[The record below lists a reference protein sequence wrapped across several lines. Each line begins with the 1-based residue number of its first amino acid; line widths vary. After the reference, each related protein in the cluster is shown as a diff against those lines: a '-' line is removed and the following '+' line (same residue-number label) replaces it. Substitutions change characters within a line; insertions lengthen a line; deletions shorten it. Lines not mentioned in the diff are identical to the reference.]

1 MSQQKTQDRTPID
14 WEAVRERLRA
24 NQTALESLFS
34 SRAAKNKLVFQER
47 AEHMAARVRKSA
59 NSDIMSV
66 TTFQLGK
73 ERYCLPTADLKEII
87 PYAHCTSIPGA
98 PLELKGVVSV
108 RSELCCVV
116 DLAAVLGLKEESIEA
131 KRGYILLLRS
141 ESFPVGLKVKSVHQ
155 VQSIERATID
165 NHDGASS
172 NLGSRF
178 IRGVEANSLILL
190 NLNNVLAH
198 PVFRDLE

>member
-1 MSQQKTQDRTPID
+1 MSQNKSQERAPID
-14 WEAVRERLRA
+14 WDAVRERLRA

-47 AEHMAARVRKSA
+47 AEQMAARVRKSA
-59 NSDIMSV
+59 ESDIISV

-73 ERYCLPTADLKEII
+73 ERYCLPTVDLKEII
-87 PYAHCTSIPGA
+87 PFAQCTPIPGA
-98 PLELKGVVSV
+98 PAELKGVVSV
-108 RSELCCVV
+108 RSDLRCVV
-116 DLAAVLGLKEESIEA
+116 DLAAVLGLNEDPIED

-141 ESFPVGLKVKSVHQ
+141 ETFPVGLKVKSVHQ

-165 NHDGASS
+165 NQDGATS
-172 NLGSRF
+172 NLGNRF
-178 IRGVEANSLILL
+178 SKGVEANSLILL

-198 PVFRDLE
+198 PVFRDLV